1 MEEIKRGQLCSRCGR
16 YNSRQMVVNGI
27 IEDKEKI
34 LLIRRGIEPGYG
46 KWALPGGYLDWDET
60 LQEGVIREVKEETGL
75 YTRVKSFLSFF
86 DSIQRNSQNIAAV
99 FVLQMTENKEII
111 IQREEVLESGWFGLD
126 ELPEG
131 VAFDHNLMIEEY
143 RKSVNKEK
151 E

>member
-1 MEEIKRGQLCSRCGR
+1 MEEIKRGQLCPRCGR
-16 YNSRQMVVNGI
+16 YNSRQMVINGI
-27 IEDKEKI
+27 VENDGKI

-75 YTRVKSFLSFF
+75 QTSIKTFLSFF

-99 FVLQMTENKEII
+99 FVLHVIGSKEIE
-111 IQREEVLESGWFGLD
+111 IQKEEVLESGWFGLN
-126 ELPEG
+126 ELPDG

-143 RKSVNKEK
+143 RKFLNKEM